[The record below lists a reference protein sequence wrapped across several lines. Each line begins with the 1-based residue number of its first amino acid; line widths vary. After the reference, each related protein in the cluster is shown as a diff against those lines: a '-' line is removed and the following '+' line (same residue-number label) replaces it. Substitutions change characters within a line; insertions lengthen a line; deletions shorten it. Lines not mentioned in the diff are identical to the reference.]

1 MIRNDAQMNNKTA
14 FFCRG
19 PKYYNNRL
27 RRICIFI
34 SSPLSI
40 TMPSYF
46 IEYEF
51 KSHLG
56 NSYWFPLYINA
67 DNLSSAEANAKAIEV
82 AIEEHHTLKRRSQLK
97 LVLKQINAEYLME
110 YTRNRLKGKIAIL
123 EMDIWRFKDVE
134 TVSELN
140 FAEHLQL
147 VEYSSLSDDVVAT
160 MIAQHK
166 FPVKP
171 FFGNPEID
179 TNDFL
184 LISVV
189 EPSNDESEI

>member
-1 MIRNDAQMNNKTA
+1 MS
-14 FFCRG
+14 
-19 PKYYNNRL
+19 Y
-27 RRICIFI
+27 
-34 SSPLSI
+34 
-40 TMPSYF
+40 YF

-67 DNLSSAEANAKAIEV
+67 YNLSSAEANANAIQV
-82 AIEEHHTLKRRSQLK
+82 AIEEHHTLKRRSELK
-97 LVLKQINAEYLME
+97 LVHQQINSEYLIE
-110 YTRNRLKGKIAIL
+110 YTSKRMKGKIEIL
-123 EMDIWRFKDVE
+123 EMDIWRFKDIE

-140 FAEHLQL
+140 FSEHLQL
-147 VEYSSLSDDVVAT
+147 VEYSSLSDHVVAT
-160 MIAQHK
+160 MIAQYK

-171 FFGNPEID
+171 FYGNPEID

-189 EPSNDESEI
+189 EPTNDKSDF